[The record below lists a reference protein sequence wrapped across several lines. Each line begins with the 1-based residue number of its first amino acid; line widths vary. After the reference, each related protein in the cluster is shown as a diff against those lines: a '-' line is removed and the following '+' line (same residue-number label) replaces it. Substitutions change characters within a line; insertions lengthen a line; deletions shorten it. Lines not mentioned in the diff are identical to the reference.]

1 MKGLENER
9 GFSKDAYILIA
20 VNSLFG
26 LGNGLSG
33 MFVNVYLWKL
43 NSQLTMVAWFNL
55 WMFIGVLFTF
65 PIAAWFSKRWDRK
78 WTIQLGFLGYAL
90 FYGIVLLLGQDTIR
104 YLIWLGLAQG
114 IGVSF
119 YACAYHILTYDL
131 THNLNRDRFFAWI
144 GTIGS
149 ALGLLTPVLSG
160 WMIAKGE
167 GLSGYYLTFSITL
180 GLFLAAMILSLF
192 FNKDGQQE
200 RFQLMDALLPTQK
213 VHDWNRVLI
222 SQGLLGLRDGVF
234 SFLVTMLLFFVFQN
248 EFNMGKYTVLL
259 SVIGMVATYTIG
271 RIINH
276 RNRLQAILIGGV
288 MITLSTVAVAVSGNP
303 VSVLLFTL
311 AGAVFNPLWS
321 IPFGSITFQVIDR
334 MPDAA
339 TKRIEYI
346 SVREIPLGI
355 GRIISLVLF
364 LLIADQLKDEI
375 SIRLGVL
382 LIGTMLIGV
391 WWVLRGIATEQRT
404 VEEHHGTR
412 YPLSL
417 RNECP
422 SRKKGK

>member
-1 MKGLENER
+1 MNNLLQWMERMLLPATMRIVENR
-9 GFSKDAYILIA
+9 YMQAIRNA
-20 VNSLFG
+20 
-26 LGNGLSG
+26 
-33 MFVNVYLWKL
+33 
-43 NSQLTMVAWFNL
+43 
-55 WMFIGVLFTF
+55 FIGSALPMIIVGSIFLIFVIPPIPTGVSDGVLGA
-65 PIAAWFSKRWDRK
+65 INQW
-78 WTIQLGFLGYAL
+78 L
-90 FYGIVLLLGQDTIR
+90 IR
-104 YLIWLGLAQG
+104 YRPILFIPFQFTLGLAQG

-131 THNLNRDRFFAWI
+131 THNLNRDLFFAWI

-259 SVIGMVATYTIG
+259 SVIGMVATYIIG

-364 LLIADQLKDEI
+364 LLIADQLKDEM
-375 SIRLGVL
+375 SIRLSVL

-404 VEEHHGTR
+404 GEEHRETR
-412 YPLSL
+412 YLKL
-417 RNECP
+417 
-422 SRKKGK
+422 

>member
-1 MKGLENER
+1 MKGLER
-9 GFSKDAYILIA
+9 ARVFSKDAYILIA

-43 NSQLTMVAWFNL
+43 NSHLTMVAWFNL
-55 WMFIGVLFTF
+55 WMFIGVLFMF
-65 PIAAWFSKRWDRK
+65 PLAAWFSKRWDRK
-78 WTIQLGFLGYAL
+78 WTIQLGFLGYAM
-90 FYGIVLLLGQDTIR
+90 FYGIVLLLGQDAIK
-104 YLIWLGLAQG
+104 YLSWLGLAQG

-149 ALGLLTPVLSG
+149 ALGVFTPVLSG
-160 WMIAKGE
+160 WMIVKGE

-180 GLFLAAMILSLF
+180 GLFLVAMLLSLF
-192 FNKDGQQE
+192 FSGDGQRE
-200 RFQLMDALLPTQK
+200 RFQLIDVLLSMQK
-213 VHDWNRVLI
+213 VHDWNRVLV

-234 SFLVTMLLFFVFQN
+234 SFLITMLLFFAFNN
-248 EFNMGKYTVLL
+248 EFNMGKYMVIL
-259 SVIGMVATYTIG
+259 SVISMVATYIIG

-276 RNRLQAILIGGV
+276 RNRLEAILIGGA
-288 MITLSTVAVAVSGNP
+288 MITLSTLAVAVSGNP
-303 VSVLLFTL
+303 VSVFLFTL

-339 TKRIEYI
+339 IKRIEYI
-346 SVREIPLGI
+346 SAREIPLGI

-375 SIRLGVL
+375 SIRVSVL

-391 WWVLRGIATEQRT
+391 WWVLRGIATEQWT
-404 VEEHHGTR
+404 VEEYRRT
-412 YPLSL
+412 S
-417 RNECP
+417 
-422 SRKKGK
+422 S